1 MVGEDEA
8 MNPEATNRAREAE
21 LIGRAQRGDAAS
33 LRELIDAHKD
43 RLHAFVWRMVR
54 NHHDAE
60 ELAQETFLKAFAALN
75 SFNETYRFSTWL
87 FTIAYRLCLNQL
99 RRKRSLSG
107 ETDFSLV
114 AADQAD
120 TSEQVAQS
128 EEAARLKQLIW
139 DAVDQLNIPQRV
151 TVLLFYRQEQSCAEI
166 AQVLQLPVSTVKSH
180 LHRARARLKEIL
192 EPAVAAQGSGFRI
205 LSDAAG

>member
-1 MVGEDEA
+1 MTGKDDA
-8 MNPEATNRAREAE
+8 MNADAMERAREVE
-21 LIGRAQRGDAAS
+21 LIGRAQGGDPS
-33 LRELIDAHKD
+33 SMRTLIDAHKD
-43 RLHAFVWRMVR
+43 RLHVFVWRMVR

-60 ELAQETFLKAFAALN
+60 ELCQDAFLKAFAALD
-75 SFNETYRFSTWL
+75 SFNKRYRFSTWL

-99 RRKRSLSG
+99 RRKRSLTG
-107 ETDFSLV
+107 EMDFSTV
-114 AADQAD
+114 AAEAAD
-120 TSEQVAQS
+120 VSEHAAQS
-128 EEAARLKQLIW
+128 EEAVRLKRLIW
-139 DAVDQLNIPQRV
+139 RSVDQLSVPQRA

-192 EPAVAAQGSGFRI
+192 EPVVAEDLSGLRI

>member
-1 MVGEDEA
+1 MSDDDA
-8 MNPEATNRAREAE
+8 MNRDAMERVREAE
-21 LIGRAQRGDAAS
+21 LIGRAQRGDSSAMG
-33 LRELIDAHKD
+33 ELIDAHKD
-43 RLHAFVWRMVR
+43 RLHPFIWRMVR

-60 ELAQETFLKAFAALN
+60 ELCQETFLKAFAALD
-75 SFNETYRFSTWL
+75 SFNRRYRFSTWL

-99 RRKRSLSG
+99 RRKRSLTG
-107 ETDFSLV
+107 EMDFNTV

-120 TSEQVAQS
+120 ASEHVAQS
-128 EEAARLKQLIW
+128 EEAARLKKLIW
-139 DAVDQLNIPQRV
+139 QAVDQLSVPQHA

-166 AQVLQLPVSTVKSH
+166 AQILQLPVSTVKSH

-192 EPAVAAQGSGFRI
+192 EPVVAGNLRGFRI

>member
-1 MVGEDEA
+1 MGEKGV
-8 MNPEATNRAREAE
+8 MNSELLNRAREAE
-21 LIGRAQRGDAAS
+21 LIDRVQRGDPVS
-33 LRELIDAHKD
+33 MRELVDAHKD

-60 ELAQETFLKAFAALN
+60 ELCQDSFLKAFAALD
-75 SFNETYRFSTWL
+75 SFNNRYRFSTWL

-107 ETDFSLV
+107 EMDFSLV
-114 AADQAD
+114 SSDEADL
-120 TSEQVAQS
+120 SEQAAQS
-128 EEAARLKQLIW
+128 EEAARLKKLIW
-139 DAVDQLNIPQRV
+139 GAVDQLSVPQRA

-180 LHRARARLKEIL
+180 LHRARARLKDVL
-192 EPAVAAQGSGFRI
+192 EPAVAENLDGFRI
-205 LSDAAG
+205 LADTAG

>member
-1 MVGEDEA
+1 MGEDGA
-8 MNPEATNRAREAE
+8 MKPNAMERAREVE
-21 LIGRAQRGDAAS
+21 VIGRAQRGDAGSTHA
-33 LRELIDAHKD
+33 LIDAHKD

-60 ELAQETFLKAFAALN
+60 ELCQDTFLKAFAALD
-75 SFNETYRFSTWL
+75 SFNRRFRFSTWL

-99 RRKRSLSG
+99 RRKRSLTG
-107 ETDFSLV
+107 EMDFSLISTGESDV
-114 AADQAD
+114 
-120 TSEQVAQS
+120 SEHAAQS
-128 EEAARLKQLIW
+128 EEAARLKRLIW
-139 DAVDQLNIPQRV
+139 QAVDELSVSQRA

-180 LHRARARLKEIL
+180 LHRARARLREVL
-192 EPAVAAQGSGFRI
+192 EPAVADNLDGFRI